1 MCSADVQT
9 AYQQSGAQIPFFYPS
24 VTPSLNVGLSQ
35 PPAPQAPPQ
44 PYISAI
50 TLPSGAGAAEMDALP
65 PAPSGMRHADDRPL
79 AMSQMDLIDD
89 ALPAYQHELPAD
101 APLLVSLPAETQD
114 SRSEPRSE
122 AATYDYLAELTN
134 TYASL
139 SPEGVP
145 AVLRLKRHNCV
156 VWDFPVGEKKTAK
169 LRVGLQEG
177 QLFLALDDVLG
188 AICGIPLSRDKLA
201 ALVKPLVPVG
211 AMPRG
216 SG

>member
-1 MCSADVQT
+1 M
-9 AYQQSGAQIPFFYPS
+9 
-24 VTPSLNVGLSQ
+24 TPSPNVRVSQ
-35 PPAPQAPPQ
+35 TQ
-44 PYISAI
+44 PLISAI
-50 TLPSGAGAAEMDALP
+50 TLPPS
-65 PAPSGMRHADDRPL
+65 APSTEIDAMPPPSSALRHPDDRSL
-79 AMSQMDLIDD
+79 AMTQMDIIDD
-89 ALPAYQHELPAD
+89 ALPSYQHELPPD
-101 APLLVSLPAETQD
+101 APILVSLPAESHD
-114 SRSEPRSE
+114 SRGDARQE
-122 AATYDYLAELTN
+122 ASYDYLAELTN

-169 LRVGLQEG
+169 LRLGLQEG

-188 AICGIPLSRDKLA
+188 PICGIPLSRDKLA

-211 AMPRG
+211 SDSRG